1 MNIFRSLE
9 AHALRDP
16 EKTAVVAEGKRISY
30 GELFARVNRLAG
42 ALHGMGLKKGDRL
55 ALLMHNCPEFL
66 VSFYAAM
73 KLGLITVSLNVMY
86 KHEEASYIL
95 DHSKPEALILHED
108 YLPVVGGI
116 QGVGRGRPRKIVL
129 YREEAERGGGNSFR
143 DLLDRSEEDPPT
155 VEPGPDGEA
164 VIAYTSGTTG
174 FPKGAVHTHQNIL
187 VHLEGIRK
195 HLAFDS
201 TDVFLAGLPF
211 FQLVAFLIH
220 PGLALHAG
228 GTVVILEKFEPKA
241 FLQTV
246 KEEGVSFF
254 AAVPTIY
261 HMIHAVSESMDVD
274 LSTVRFGICAGSP
287 LSMELRQK
295 FEEKF
300 HFRIIHCY
308 GMTEICLIAS
318 CEDPGS
324 EPKGVSVG
332 NVMPYIRLRIASD
345 EGGEAKEGE
354 VGEIQ
359 IGAERSLLSYWNA
372 PAETD
377 QALREG
383 WFGTGDVGRLD
394 EEDHLH
400 IVDRKKDMIIRGG
413 FNVFPAE
420 IERVLLADERVEEA
434 AVIGIPHPRLG
445 EVPKAFVALK
455 QGARVEEKELVALT
469 RAKLANFKALEEVEF
484 VDPGFFPRN
493 ALGKIVKTALR
504 TLGSSGPYRGLN
516 PDSAG

>member
-1 MNIFRSLE
+1 LNIFQKME

-16 EKTAVVAEGKRISY
+16 EKTAVVAEGERISY
-30 GELFARVNRLAG
+30 GEFLARVNRLAG
-42 ALHGMGLKKGDRL
+42 ALHGLGLKKGDRL
-55 ALLMHNCPEFL
+55 ALLMNNCPEF
-66 VSFYAAM
+66 VISFYAAM

-86 KHEEASYIL
+86 KQDEVSYIL
-95 DHSKPEALILHED
+95 DHAQPRGLIVHED
-108 YLPVVGGI
+108 FLTVVDGI
-116 QGVGRGRPRKIVL
+116 ENARQGCLQRIVL
-129 YREEAERGGGNSFR
+129 CREEAQRGEGNFFR
-143 DLLDRSEEDPPT
+143 DLLNRPEADHPT

-174 FPKGAVHTHQNIL
+174 FPKGAVHTHENIH

-195 HLAFDS
+195 HLGFDS

-246 KEEGVSFF
+246 KKERVTFF

-261 HMIHAVSESMDVD
+261 HMIHAASELMDVD

-287 LSMELRQK
+287 LSLELRREFEKK
-295 FEEKF
+295 FR
-300 HFRIIHCY
+300 FRIIHCY
-308 GMTEICLIAS
+308 GMTELSLIAS
-318 CEDPGS
+318 CEDPGAV
-324 EPKGVSVG
+324 PKGVSVG
-332 NVMPYIRLRIASD
+332 NVMPYIRLRIVSD
-345 EGGEAKEGE
+345 EGDEAGEGD

-359 IGAERSLLSYWNA
+359 IGAERALLSYWNA
-372 PAETD
+372 PAEAA
-377 QALREG
+377 QALEQG
-383 WFGTGDVGRLD
+383 WFGTGDMGRLD
-394 EEDHLH
+394 EEGHLH

-420 IERVLLADERVEEA
+420 IERVLLADERVAEA
-434 AVIGIPHPRLG
+434 AVIGVPHPRLG

-455 QGARVEEKELVALT
+455 AGAQAEEQEFVELT

-493 ALGKIVKTALR
+493 ALGKIVKPALR
-504 TLGSSGPYRGLN
+504 TQG
-516 PDSAG
+516 

>member
-1 MNIFRSLE
+1 MSLFKSIA
-9 AHALRDP
+9 AHTFRDP
-16 EKTAVVAEGKRISY
+16 EKTAVVAEGERISY
-30 GELFARVNRLAG
+30 GELLARVNRLAG
-42 ALHGMGLKKGDRL
+42 ALHGLGLKQGDRL
-55 ALLMHNCPEFL
+55 ALLMNNCPEFII
-66 VSFYAAM
+66 SFYAAM

-86 KHEEASYIL
+86 KQEEASYIL
-95 DHSKPEALILHED
+95 DHSQPEALIVHED

-116 QGVGRGRPRKIVL
+116 ETVSKGRLRKIVL
-129 YREEAERGGGNSFR
+129 YRDEAERGEGNSFR
-143 DLLDRSEEDPPT
+143 DLLHRPETDHPSA
-155 VEPGPDGEA
+155 EPGPEGEA

-174 FPKGAVHTHQNIL
+174 FPKGAVQTHENIL
-187 VHLEGIRK
+187 VHLEGIRN

-201 TDVFLAGLPF
+201 EDVFLAGLPF

-220 PGLALHAG
+220 PGLALHVG

-241 FLQTV
+241 FLHTV

-261 HMIHAVSESMDVD
+261 HMIHAASGSMEVD

-287 LSMELRQK
+287 LSMELRRK
-295 FEEKF
+295 FESTF

-308 GMTEICLIAS
+308 GMTEISLIAS
-318 CEDPGS
+318 CEDAGS

-345 EGGEAKEGE
+345 EGGEAGEGE

-359 IGAERSLLSYWNA
+359 IGAERALLSYWNA
-372 PAETD
+372 PAETT

-383 WFGTGDVGRLD
+383 WFETGDMGRLD
-394 EEDHLH
+394 EEGHLH

-420 IERVLLADERVEEA
+420 IERVLLADGRVEEA

-455 QGARVEEKELVALT
+455 QGARVEEQELVELT
-469 RAKLANFKALEEVEF
+469 RAKLANFKALEEVQF

-493 ALGKIVKTALR
+493 ALGKILKPALR
-504 TLGSSGPYRGLN
+504 TQG
-516 PDSAG
+516 

>member
-1 MNIFRSLE
+1 
-9 AHALRDP
+9 
-16 EKTAVVAEGKRISY
+16 V
-30 GELFARVNRLAG
+30 
-42 ALHGMGLKKGDRL
+42 
-55 ALLMHNCPEFL
+55 
-66 VSFYAAM
+66 
-73 KLGLITVSLNVMY
+73 
-86 KHEEASYIL
+86 
-95 DHSKPEALILHED
+95 
-108 YLPVVGGI
+108 
-116 QGVGRGRPRKIVL
+116 
-129 YREEAERGGGNSFR
+129 
-143 DLLDRSEEDPPT
+143 
-155 VEPGPDGEA
+155 
-164 VIAYTSGTTG
+164 
-174 FPKGAVHTHQNIL
+174 
-187 VHLEGIRK
+187 
-195 HLAFDS
+195 
-201 TDVFLAGLPF
+201 
-211 FQLVAFLIH
+211 
-220 PGLALHAG
+220 G

-261 HMIHAVSESMDVD
+261 HMIHAASESMDVD

-295 FEEKF
+295 FERKF

-308 GMTEICLIAS
+308 GMTEISLIAS
-318 CEDPGS
+318 CEDAGS

-345 EGGEAKEGE
+345 EGGEAREEE

-372 PAETD
+372 PAETA

-383 WFGTGDVGRLD
+383 WFGTGDMGRLD
-394 EEDHLH
+394 EEGHLH

-420 IERVLLADERVEEA
+420 IERVLLTDERVEEA

-455 QGARVEEKELVALT
+455 QGARVEEQELIELT

-484 VDPGFFPRN
+484 VDPLFFPRN
-493 ALGKIVKTALR
+493 ALGKIVKPALR
-504 TLGSSGPYRGLN
+504 TQG
-516 PDSAG
+516 

>member
-9 AHALRDP
+9 TNALRDP
-16 EKTAVVAEGKRISY
+16 EKTAVVAEGERISY
-30 GELFARVNRLAG
+30 GELIARVNRLAG
-42 ALHGMGLKKGDRL
+42 ALHGLGLKKGDRL
-55 ALLMHNCPEFL
+55 ALLMHNCPEFV

-86 KHEEASYIL
+86 KQEEAGYIL
-95 DHSKPEALILHED
+95 DHSQPEALIVHED
-108 YLPVVGGI
+108 YLPVVDGAEAVG
-116 QGVGRGRPRKIVL
+116 QGRLRKIVL
-129 YREEAERGGGNSFR
+129 HREEADRGEGDSFR
-143 DLLDRSEEDPPT
+143 DLLHRPEEDHPT
-155 VEPGPDGEA
+155 VEPGPEGEA

-174 FPKGAVHTHQNIL
+174 FPKGAVHTHENIL
-187 VHLEGIRK
+187 LHLEGIRK
-195 HLAFDS
+195 HLAFGS
-201 TDVFLAGLPF
+201 EDVFLAGLPF

-220 PGLALHAG
+220 PGLALHTG
-228 GTVVILEKFEPKA
+228 GTVVILEKFEPKV

-246 KEEGVSFF
+246 KKEGVSFF

-261 HMIHAVSESMDVD
+261 HMIHAASESMDVD

-287 LSMELRQK
+287 LSMELRRK
-295 FEEKF
+295 FESTF

-308 GMTEICLIAS
+308 GMTEISLIAS

-332 NVMPYIRLRIASD
+332 NVMPYIRLRIVSE
-345 EGGEAKEGE
+345 EGGEAGEGE
-354 VGEIQ
+354 VGEIR
-359 IGAERSLLSYWNA
+359 IGAERALRSYWND
-372 PAETD
+372 PAETT

-383 WFGTGDVGRLD
+383 WFGTGDMGRLD
-394 EEDHLH
+394 EEGHLH

-434 AVIGIPHPRLG
+434 AVIGILHPRLG

-455 QGARVEEKELVALT
+455 KGVQVEAQELVALT
-469 RAKLANFKALEEVEF
+469 RAKLANFKALEEVEL

-504 TLGSSGPYRGLN
+504 KQG
-516 PDSAG
+516 

>member
-1 MNIFRSLE
+1 MNIFQSLE

-16 EKTAVVAEGKRISY
+16 EKTAIVAEGKRISY
-30 GELFARVNRLAG
+30 GELVARVNRMAG
-42 ALHGMGLKKGDRL
+42 ALHGLGLQKGDRL
-55 ALLMHNCPEFL
+55 ALLMHNRPEFV

-86 KHEEASYIL
+86 KQEEASYIL
-95 DHSKPEALILHED
+95 DHSQPGALIVHED
-108 YLPVVGGI
+108 YLPVVDETEAVA
-116 QGVGRGRPRKIVL
+116 QGRLRKIVL
-129 YREEAERGGGNSFR
+129 YREGAERREDNSFQT
-143 DLLDRSEEDPPT
+143 LLDRPEADLPT

-174 FPKGAVHTHQNIL
+174 FPKGAVHTHENLL

-201 TDVFLAGLPF
+201 NDVFLAGLPF

-220 PGLALHAG
+220 PGLALHTG

-261 HMIHAVSESMDVD
+261 HMVHAASESMDVD
-274 LSTVRFGICAGSP
+274 LSTVRFGVCAGSP

-295 FEEKF
+295 FERKF

-308 GMTEICLIAS
+308 GMTEISLIAS
-318 CEDPGS
+318 CEDAKS

-332 NVMPYIRLRIASD
+332 NVMPYIRLRIASE
-345 EGGEAKEGE
+345 EGGEAGEGE

-359 IGAERSLLSYWNA
+359 IGAERALLSYWNA
-372 PAETD
+372 PAETAG
-377 QALREG
+377 ALQEG
-383 WFGTGDVGRLD
+383 WFGTGDMGRLD
-394 EEDHLH
+394 EEGHLH

-420 IERVLLADERVEEA
+420 IERVLFADERVEEA

-455 QGARVEEKELVALT
+455 QGVRVEEHELIELT
-469 RAKLANFKALEEVEF
+469 RAKLANFKALEEVQF
-484 VDPGFFPRN
+484 VDAGFFPRN

-504 TLGSSGPYRGLN
+504 TRG
-516 PDSAG
+516 